1 MGAVPLFSGDL
12 DSLNNTM
19 QGRLRLASVPKTSVI
34 SSAILKQIT
43 SLTDRETD
51 RQTDSIA
58 IADTTIACNVS
69 NKL

>member
-51 RQTDSIA
+51 RQTA
-58 IADTTIACNVS
+58 
-69 NKL
+69 LP